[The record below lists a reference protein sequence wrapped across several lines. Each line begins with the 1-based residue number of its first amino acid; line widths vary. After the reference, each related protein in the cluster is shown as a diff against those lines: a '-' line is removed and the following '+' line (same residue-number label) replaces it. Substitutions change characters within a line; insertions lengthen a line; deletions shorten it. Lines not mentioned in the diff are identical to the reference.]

1 MNFIEDYPFSKISSL
16 RTTETA
22 SFFCELSDVNQIDE
36 IVSFSKGKNL
46 PILII
51 GEGTNIVPTKT
62 FKGLVVFNKL
72 LGINAIDD
80 MTIEV
85 ASGENWHDFVEWTV
99 KHKMFGLENLALIP
113 GTVGAGPI
121 QNIGA
126 YGSEISS
133 SIKNITCFNLE
144 THSVQVL
151 HSNECGFGY
160 RTSIFKD
167 CSDYI
172 ILSVTFQFK
181 TDPKI
186 NCSYSSL
193 EDEINKNNINKD
205 NLTHRDI
212 FELVSKIRKK
222 VLPDHKEFPNVGS
235 FFKNV
240 VLTKEEFN
248 KLDITEE
255 IPVYL
260 EGDDIKISAAFL
272 IEKFGWKGF
281 REGSVGISD
290 QHALVLVTYDETSGD
305 EILKFSNKI
314 IDQILSITGIEL
326 EIEPTLI

>member
-1 MNFIEDYPFSKISSL
+1 MNFIEDYPFSKLSSL

-22 SFFCELSDVNQIDE
+22 SFFCELSDINQIDE
-36 IVSFSKGKNL
+36 IVSFSKEKNL

-62 FKGLVVFNKL
+62 FQGLVVFNKL
-72 LGINAIDD
+72 LGIKKIDD
-80 MTIEV
+80 VTIEV
-85 ASGENWHDFVEWTV
+85 ASGENWHNFVEWTV

-133 SIKNITCFNLE
+133 SIKKITCFNLE
-144 THSVQVL
+144 TRSVQVL
-151 HSNECGFGY
+151 HANECGFGY

-186 NCSYSSL
+186 NYSYNSL
-193 EDEINKNNINKD
+193 QDEINKNNINKD
-205 NLTHRDI
+205 NLSHRDI
-212 FELVSKIRKK
+212 FDLVSKIRKK
-222 VLPDHKEFPNVGS
+222 VLPDYKEFPNVGS

-240 VLTKEEFN
+240 VLTKEEYN
-248 KLDITEE
+248 KE
-255 IPVYL
+255 
-260 EGDDIKISAAFL
+260 
-272 IEKFGWKGF
+272 
-281 REGSVGISD
+281 
-290 QHALVLVTYDETSGD
+290 
-305 EILKFSNKI
+305 
-314 IDQILSITGIEL
+314 
-326 EIEPTLI
+326 

>member
-1 MNFIEDYPFSKISSL
+1 MNFIEDYPFSKLCALKTIE
-16 RTTETA
+16 TT
-22 SFFCELSDVNQIDE
+22 SFFCELNEINQIEE
-36 IVSFSKGKNL
+36 IVSFSKKKNL

-62 FKGLVVFNKL
+62 FQGLVVFNKL
-72 LGINAIDD
+72 LGIKKIDD
-80 MTIEV
+80 VTIEV
-85 ASGENWHDFVEWTV
+85 ASGENWHNFVEWTV

-144 THSVQVL
+144 TRSVQVL
-151 HSNECGFGY
+151 HANDCAFGY

-186 NCSYSSL
+186 NYSYNSL
-193 EDEINKNNINKD
+193 EEEINKNNINKD
-205 NLTHRDI
+205 NLSHRDI
-212 FELVSKIRKK
+212 FDLVSKIRKK
-222 VLPDHKEFPNVGS
+222 VLPDYKEFPNVGS

-240 VLTKEEFN
+240 VLTKEEYN
-248 KLDITEE
+248 KLDISEE
-255 IPVYL
+255 IPVYF
-260 EGDDIKISAAFL
+260 EGDNIKISTAFL

-290 QHALVLVTYDETSGD
+290 QHALVLVTYNETSGE

-314 IDQILSITGIEL
+314 INQILSMTGIKL

>member
-1 MNFIEDYPFSKISSL
+1 MNFIEDYPFSKLSSL

-22 SFFCELSDVNQIDE
+22 SFFCELSDTNQIDE
-36 IVSFSKGKNL
+36 IISFSNEKNL

-62 FKGLVVFNKL
+62 FQGLVVFNKL
-72 LGINAIDD
+72 LGIKEIDN

-99 KHKMFGLENLALIP
+99 RHKMFGLENLALIP

-133 SIKNITCFNLE
+133 FIKKITCFDLK
-144 THSVQVL
+144 TGSIKVL
-151 HSNECGFGY
+151 YANECGFGY

-186 NCSYSSL
+186 NYSYGSL
-193 EDEINKNNINKD
+193 QDEINKNNINKD
-205 NLTHRDI
+205 NLTHGDI
-212 FELVSKIRKK
+212 FDLVSKIRKK
-222 VLPDHKEFPNVGS
+222 VLPDYKEFPNVGS

-240 VLTKEEFN
+240 VLTKEEFS

-290 QHALVLVTYDETSGD
+290 QHALVLVTYEDT
-305 EILKFSNKI
+305 
-314 IDQILSITGIEL
+314 
-326 EIEPTLI
+326 P